1 MPSRPFN
8 QYMGKNTFG
17 VVKAPQEAGQYILN
31 KTATTS
37 FCSPNV
43 CVAGKTVAS
52 QSSRLILR
60 KANKIYFSRCQ
71 DPYNT
76 ANLNINL
83 VTKLNLSDVPVIQ
96 ESASPYSVPTTLNVS
111 VAPYLNYTIDPSGN
125 LFGNTVCGTDNF
137 QNYLVFNPPYTTANP
152 GHINRL

>member
-1 MPSRPFN
+1 MPSRPFKP
-8 QYMGKNTFG
+8 YMGKNTFG
-17 VVKAPQEAGQYILN
+17 VLKESQDAGQYILN

-43 CVAGKTVAS
+43 CVPSRTVAS

-83 VTKLNLSDVPVIQ
+83 VTVLDLSGVPVIIDV
-96 ESASPYSVPTTLNVS
+96 SGNYPTNLDVTS
-111 VAPYLNYTIDPSGN
+111 IPYLDYTIDPSGN
-125 LFGNTVCGTDNF
+125 LFGNTVCGADNF
-137 QNYLVFNPPYTTANP
+137 QNYLLFNPPYTTANP
-152 GHINRL
+152 SHINRL

>member
-17 VVKAPQEAGQYILN
+17 VLKESQDAGQYILN

-43 CVAGKTVAS
+43 CVPSRTLAS

-83 VTKLNLSDVPVIQ
+83 VTVLDLSGVPVIQ
-96 ESASPYSVPTTLNVS
+96 NNINNDVPTSLDVTS
-111 VAPYLNYTIDPSGN
+111 IPYLDYTIDPSGN
-125 LFGNTVCGTDNF
+125 LFGNTVCGADNY
-137 QNYLVFNPPYTTANP
+137 QNYLKFNPPYTTANP

>member
-1 MPSRPFN
+1 MPSRPFKP
-8 QYMGKNTFG
+8 YIGKNTFG
-17 VVKAPQEAGQYILN
+17 VLKEPQDAGQYTLN
-31 KTATTS
+31 KTAAAS
-37 FCSPNV
+37 FCSPDL
-43 CVAGKTVAS
+43 CVPSKTVTT
-52 QSSRLILR
+52 QSRRLILR

-83 VTKLNLSDVPVIQ
+83 VTKLDLSGVPVIIDV
-96 ESASPYSVPTTLNVS
+96 SGNYPTNLDVTS
-111 VAPYLNYTIDPSGN
+111 IPYLDYTIDPSGN

-152 GHINRL
+152 GFINRL

>member
-17 VVKAPQEAGQYILN
+17 VLKEPQDAGQYILN

-43 CVAGKTVAS
+43 CVAGRTVAS

-83 VTKLNLSDVPVIQ
+83 VTVLDLSGVPVIQ
-96 ESASPYSVPTTLNVS
+96 QSASPYSVPTSLDVTS
-111 VAPYLNYTIDPSGN
+111 KPYLDYTIDPSGN
-125 LFGNTVCGTDNF
+125 LFGNTVCGADNF
-137 QNYLVFNPPYTTANP
+137 QNYLKFNPPYTTANP
-152 GHINRL
+152 GQINRL

>member
-1 MPSRPFN
+1 MPSRPFKP
-8 QYMGKNTFG
+8 YMGKNTFG
-17 VVKAPQEAGQYILN
+17 VLKEPQDAGQYILN

-43 CVAGKTVAS
+43 CVPSRTLAS

-60 KANKIYFSRCQ
+60 RANKIYFSRCQ

-83 VTKLNLSDVPVIQ
+83 VTVLDLSGVPVIIDT
-96 ESASPYSVPTTLNVS
+96 SGNTYPANLDVTSI
-111 VAPYLNYTIDPSGN
+111 PYLDYTIDPSGN
-125 LFGNTVCGTDNF
+125 LFGNTVCGADNY
-137 QNYLVFNPPYTTANP
+137 QNYLKFNPPYTTANP

>member
-1 MPSRPFN
+1 MPSRPFKP
-8 QYMGKNTFG
+8 YMGKNTFG
-17 VVKAPQEAGQYILN
+17 VLKESQDAGQYILN

-43 CVAGKTVAS
+43 CVPSRTVAS

-60 KANKIYFSRCQ
+60 KANTIYFRRCQ

-83 VTKLNLSDVPVIQ
+83 VTVLDLSGVPVIIDV
-96 ESASPYSVPTTLNVS
+96 SGNYPTNLDVTS
-111 VAPYLNYTIDPSGN
+111 IPYLDYTIDPSGN
-125 LFGNTVCGTDNF
+125 LFGNTVCGADNF
-137 QNYLVFNPPYTTANP
+137 QNYLLFNPPYTTANP
-152 GHINRL
+152 SHINRL